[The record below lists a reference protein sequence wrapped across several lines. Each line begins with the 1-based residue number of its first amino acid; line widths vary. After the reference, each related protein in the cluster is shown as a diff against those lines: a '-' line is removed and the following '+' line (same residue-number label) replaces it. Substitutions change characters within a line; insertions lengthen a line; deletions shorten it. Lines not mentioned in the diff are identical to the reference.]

1 MATEATTE
9 RTSKSVTIPA
19 KLYERVA
26 AEADRRDVSVT
37 FLVSRSLER
46 LLPTWESVDLGRL
59 FPSTPEA

>member
-1 MATEATTE
+1 MATDATTE

-46 LLPTWESVDLGRL
+46 MLPNWEADNLDRL
-59 FPSTPEA
+59 FSPPAA